1 MSPKLWKFHGGLH
14 LEGHK
19 DESTGQAIGTMPV
32 AAQLIVPVQQHIG
45 APAHVL
51 VEVGQKVLKGEPIA
65 RAEGAVSTAIHAP
78 SSGTVSAIEPHSVP
92 HPSGLKA
99 LCIVIDT
106 DGEGRWATRNP
117 VNDPASADADTL
129 RQHIQ
134 ASGIVGLGGAG
145 FPSHLKL
152 NPGEHVV
159 ETLILNG
166 AECEPYI
173 SCDDMLM
180 RERPADILRGA
191 RLMSQ
196 ALATKKVIIAI
207 EDNKPQALAAI
218 TAELDKSAEQN
229 IQAISIPTIYP
240 TGGER
245 QLIKVVTGKEVPS
258 KGLPIEIGVVC
269 HNVAT
274 AAAVY
279 RAVELGEPLVSRIVT
294 ISGEQVPQP
303 RNLEVAFGTPLQ
315 AVLDYCQVPSDTN
328 RQILMGGPMMG
339 LPLHDTQTPL
349 VKTSNCLLIRAREE
363 KPTAQP
369 CIRCGA
375 CADACPAQ
383 LLPQQ
388 LYWHARAK
396 AYDRVQDFHLF
407 DCIEC
412 GCCDEVCPSNIPLVD
427 YYRFA
432 KTEIWAQEREKKVSD
447 LARQRHEFRE
457 FRLQRDKDE
466 RAARHAQKKKAV
478 SNDETKSDDAKKAAI
493 QAAMDRARAKRDT
506 AGATAKN
513 TDNLTEAQR
522 QQVEEADQRRARMKN
537 NTGEN
542 E

>member
-14 LEGHK
+14 LPGHK
-19 DESTGQAIGTMPV
+19 AESTGQTISTMPV
-32 AAQLIVPVQQHIG
+32 ATQLIVPVQQHIG
-45 APAHVL
+45 AAAHVL
-51 VEVGQKVLKGEPIA
+51 VEVGQKVLKGQPIA
-65 RAEGAVSTAIHAP
+65 RAEGAVSTSIHAP
-78 SSGTVSAIEPHSVP
+78 SSGTVTAIEPHSVP
-92 HPSGLKA
+92 HPSGLKD

-106 DGEGRWATRNP
+106 DGEDRWATRTP
-117 VNDPASADADTL
+117 IDDPALASADTL
-129 RQHIQ
+129 RQQIQ
-134 ASGIVGLGGAG
+134 ASGIVGMGGAG

-152 NPGEHVV
+152 NPRTHVV

-173 SCDDMLM
+173 TCDDMLM
-180 RERPADILRGA
+180 RERPLDILRGA
-191 RLMSQ
+191 RLMSR
-196 ALATKKVIIAI
+196 ALAAKTVVIAI
-207 EDNKPQALAAI
+207 EDNKPEALAAI
-218 TAELDKSAEQN
+218 SAELGKAATSN
-229 IQAISIPTIYP
+229 IEVLSIPTLYP

-258 KGLPIEIGVVC
+258 KGLPVEIGVVC

-294 ISGEQVPQP
+294 ITGERVPEP
-303 RNLEVAFGTPLQ
+303 RNLEVVFGTPLQ
-315 AVLDYCQVPSDTN
+315 AVLDYCQVADSADIE
-328 RQILMGGPMMG
+328 ILMGGPMMG
-339 LPLHDTQTPL
+339 LPLHDTQTPI
-349 VKTSNCLLIRAREE
+349 VKTSNCLLIRQTET
-363 KPTAQP
+363 KPAALP

-375 CADACPAQ
+375 CAEVCPAQ

-412 GCCDEVCPSNIPLVD
+412 GCCDQVCPSNIPLVD

-447 LARQRHEFRE
+447 LARERHEFRE
-457 FRLQRDKDE
+457 FRLQREKDE

-478 SNDETKSDDAKKAAI
+478 SSDDAKSDDAKKAAI
-493 QAAMDRARAKRDT
+493 QAAMDRAKAKRDNV
-506 AGATAKN
+506 GANAKN
-513 TDNLTEAQR
+513 TDNLTEAQQR
-522 QQVEEADQRRARMKN
+522 QVEEADQRRAKMKEN
-537 NTGEN
+537 SGEN

>member
-1 MSPKLWKFHGGLH
+1 MSPKLWKFHGGLQ
-14 LEGHK
+14 LPGHK
-19 DESTGQAIGTMPV
+19 SESTGQAIGTMPV

-78 SSGTVSAIEPHSVP
+78 SSGTITAIEAHSVP
-92 HPSGLKA
+92 HPSGLKD

-106 DGEGRWATRNP
+106 DGEGHWAARTP
-117 VNDPASADADTL
+117 IDDPSSASADTL

-134 ASGIVGLGGAG
+134 ASGIVGMGGAG

-152 NPGEHVV
+152 NPGEHAV
-159 ETLILNG
+159 ETLLLNG

-173 SCDDMLM
+173 TCDDMLM
-180 RERPADILRGA
+180 RERPAEILQGA
-191 RLMSQ
+191 RLMSR
-196 ALATKKVIIAI
+196 ALAAKKVVIAI
-207 EDNKPQALAAI
+207 EDNKPEALAALR
-218 TAELDKSAEQN
+218 AEAARAATSN
-229 IQAISIPTIYP
+229 IKILAIPSLYP

-258 KGLPIEIGVVC
+258 KGLPVEIGVVC

-274 AAAVY
+274 AAAIY
-279 RAVELGEPLVSRIVT
+279 RAVERGEPLVSRIVT
-294 ISGEQVPQP
+294 VTGEQVPKA

-315 AVLDYCQVPSDTN
+315 AVLDHCQVQTSTDTE
-328 RQILMGGPMMG
+328 ILMGGPMMG
-339 LPLHDTQTPL
+339 LPLHDIQTPL
-349 VKTSNCLLIRAREE
+349 VKTSNCLLIRAREK
-363 KPTAQP
+363 KPAAQP

-375 CADACPAQ
+375 CADVCPAQ

-447 LARQRHEFRE
+447 LARERHEFRE
-457 FRLQRDKDE
+457 FRLQREKDE

-478 SNDETKSDDAKKAAI
+478 GNGETKSDDAKKAAI

-522 QQVEEADQRRARMKN
+522 QQVEEADQRRAKMKN